1 MVILA
6 ANPRMNLTV
15 QQRRFACCCPA
26 GYAQRWASVIRVATV
41 LILLLGPIG
50 ELSAQHLIK
59 ASGENCAHG
68 LHQQPPGGPFS
79 VFLFCDDAGGSN
91 IGVINTEPGAGPGKI
106 DLGESKEWKN
116 WDLNNRFWQDP
127 KWATDV
133 TSFAWSPDLRF
144 LYVATG
150 EVYGTGSLYKLDLV
164 ARTSKKL
171 VPDAATQKRIPKDTS
186 TETEIKAIDVATGTL
201 RVDLSFY
208 NEKSKATE
216 HVTVTVK

>member
-1 MVILA
+1 MTRIITTLV
-6 ANPRMNLTV
+6 
-15 QQRRFACCCPA
+15 
-26 GYAQRWASVIRVATV
+26 
-41 LILLLGPIG
+41 LLLSPFVASGA
-50 ELSAQHLIK
+50 ELLTK
-59 ASGENCAHG
+59 ASGRNCVHG
-68 LHQQPPGGPFS
+68 LHHQPPGGPFS

-91 IGVINTEPGAGPGKI
+91 IGVISTEPGAGPGKI

-116 WDLNNRFWQDP
+116 WDVSNRFWQDP

-150 EVYGTGSLYKLDLV
+150 EVYGTGSLYRLDLV

-171 VPDAATQKRIPKDTS
+171 VPDPATQKRIPKDAS
-186 TETEIKAIDVATGTL
+186 TETQINSIDAVTGTV
-201 RVDLSFY
+201 RADLSFY
-208 NEKSKATE
+208 NPNSKSTE